1 MKTNTGLIAGLVV
14 SVLLAAVFAV
24 LWYGA
29 QEDNKLL
36 TRKVNYLT
44 QQLQGNLSLLQKTS
58 QQLAETQKQ
67 LQDTQKQLQDTQNQL
82 RETQARLAE
91 TQRQLQDA
99 QNQLEQTQKQLRDA
113 LAQLS
118 QARSQLA
125 LLEAQKNQLIN
136 QLTQLNATY
145 QQLRKKVYA
154 GYDLVQQAKALL
166 NKITLNAPQVGDVW
180 TFTRTYTYNSSLRS
194 GYYRYGELS
203 LYSYQTIEVSTSEP
217 LYIAFFT
224 PDQYEAWR
232 NGYGGTSLASGRGY
246 VKFTPPRN
254 GAYVLVIYNDL
265 GRDIDEFQVTYRY
278 FETWRYFD
286 FPIVVSV
293 GDVSRSREAYV
304 VGALGTP
311 SRDFFR
317 LFAIYNYWLENRRQL
332 ADEVMRQ
339 LRVTAFSPQ
348 QQLRLDTRTL
358 YALSLAALLKNA
370 GFDVSFAAIGTSWD
384 DPFSAD
390 SIVPVVRF
398 NSLRNPEA
406 TFSDMFNKIEK
417 GWMHVIWEW
426 REWRLSN
433 VVTYSF
439 YVVIDTYNVVE
450 AVDRQLSTKTPFNV
464 IYVDG
469 LTKLP

>member
-24 LWYGA
+24 LWFSA

-36 TRKVNYLT
+36 TRQVIYLT

-82 RETQARLAE
+82 RDTQTRLAE

-113 LAQLS
+113 QAQLS
-118 QARSQLA
+118 QAKAQLA
-125 LLEAQKNQLIN
+125 LLETQKNQLIN

-166 NKITLNAPQVGDVW
+166 NKITLNAPQVNDVW
-180 TFTRTYTYNSSLRS
+180 TFTQTYTYYRSLRS

-203 LYSYQTIEVSTSEP
+203 LYSFQTIEVSTSAP

-232 NGYGGTSLASGRGY
+232 RGSGGTPLASGRGY
-246 VKFTPPRN
+246 VKFTPPNN
-254 GAYVLVIYNDL
+254 GTYVLVIDNDL
-265 GRDIDEFQVTYRY
+265 GRDVEFQVTYRY
-278 FETWRYFD
+278 FETWHYYD
-286 FPIVVSV
+286 GFPLNPV
-293 GDVSRSREAYV
+293 RPYV
-304 VGALGTP
+304 VGTPGTP

-339 LRVTAFSPQ
+339 LRATVSVTAFSLQ
-348 QQLRLDTRTL
+348 QQLQLDTETL

-370 GFDVSFAAIGTSWD
+370 GFDVSFTAIGTSWS
-384 DPFSAD
+384 DPFSAN
-390 SIVPVVRF
+390 SIMPVVRF
-398 NSLRNPEA
+398 NSLRNPNA
-406 TFSDMFNKIEK
+406 TFNDMYDKIKK
-417 GWMHVIWEW
+417 GWMDVMW
-426 REWRLSN
+426 LSRSS
-433 VVTYSF
+433 YGGYDF
-439 YVVIDTYNVVE
+439 YVIIDTYNVVE
-450 AVDRQLSTKTPFNV
+450 AVDRQLDTTTYFNV

-469 LTKLP
+469 LTKLPEQ

>member
-29 QEDNKLL
+29 YEDNKLL
-36 TRKVNYLT
+36 TRQVIYLT

-82 RETQARLAE
+82 RDTQARLAE

-99 QNQLEQTQKQLRDA
+99 QNQLEQTQKQLQDA
-113 LAQLS
+113 QAQLS

-125 LLEAQKNQLIN
+125 LLETQKNQLVN

-166 NKITLNAPQVGDVW
+166 NKITLKAPQVGDVW
-180 TFTRTYTYNSSLRS
+180 TFTLTYTYNSSLRS
-194 GYYRYGELS
+194 GKFDYVSLS
-203 LYSYQTIEVSTSEP
+203 LYSYQTVEVSTSEP
-217 LYIAFFT
+217 LFIAFFS
-224 PDQYEAWR
+224 YEALAK
-232 NGYGGTSLASGRGY
+232 GSGVTPLASGRGY
-246 VKFTPPRN
+246 VKFTPPSN
-254 GAYVLVIYNDL
+254 GTYVLVIYNDL
-265 GRDIDEFQVTYRY
+265 GRDVEFQVTRRY
-278 FETWRYFD
+278 SETWHYYD
-286 FPIVVSV
+286 IVPPQPVTP
-293 GDVSRSREAYV
+293 YV
-304 VGALGTP
+304 VGTPGTP

-317 LFAIYNYWLENRRQL
+317 LFAIYNYWLENRRKL

-339 LRVTAFSPQ
+339 LRATVSVTTFSPQ
-348 QQLRLDTRTL
+348 QQLRLDTQTL
-358 YALSLAALLKNA
+358 YALSLAALLKDA
-370 GFDVSFAAIGTSWD
+370 GFDVSLAAIATTWD

-390 SIVPVVRF
+390 SIVPVARF
-398 NSLRNPEA
+398 HSLRDPSD
-406 TFSDMFNKIEK
+406 TFDDMFSIIKQV
-417 GWMHVIWEW
+417 WMHVMW
-426 REWRLSN
+426 LSRSS
-433 VVTYSF
+433 YGGYDF
-439 YVVIDTYNVVE
+439 YAIIDTYGVVK
-450 AVDRQLSTKTPFNV
+450 AVDRQLDSTTPFNV

>member
-1 MKTNTGLIAGLVV
+1 MRTNIGLIAGLVV

-24 LWYGA
+24 LWYGV

-36 TRKVNYLT
+36 TRQVNYLT

-67 LQDTQKQLQDTQNQL
+67 LQDTQKQLQDTQKQL
-82 RETQARLAE
+82 RETQARLAV
-91 TQRQLQDA
+91 TQKQLQDA

-113 LAQLS
+113 QAQLS

-125 LLEAQKNQLIN
+125 LLETQKNQLIN

-180 TFTRTYTYNSSLRS
+180 TFRRTYTYNSSLRS

-203 LYSYQTIEVSTSEP
+203 LYSYQTIEVSTSAS

-232 NGYGGTSLASGRGY
+232 RGSGGTPLASGRGY
-246 VKFTPPRN
+246 VKFTPPNN
-254 GAYVLVIYNDL
+254 GTYVLVIYNDL
-265 GRDIDEFQVTYRY
+265 GRDVGEFQITYRY
-278 FETWRYFD
+278 FETWRYYD
-286 FPIVVSV
+286 TVPPRPV
-293 GDVSRSREAYV
+293 RPYV
-304 VGALGTP
+304 VGTPGTP

-339 LRVTAFSPQ
+339 LRATVSVTAFSPQ
-348 QQLRLDTRTL
+348 QQLQLDTQTL

-398 NSLRNPEA
+398 NSLRNPSA
-406 TFSDMFNKIEK
+406 TFSDMFNKIDM
-417 GWMHVIWEW
+417 GWMRYMSERRSSYAGHD
-426 REWRLSN
+426 
-433 VVTYSF
+433 F

-450 AVDRQLSTKTPFNV
+450 VVDRQLDSRIPFNV

-469 LTKLP
+469 VTRLP

>member
-1 MKTNTGLIAGLVV
+1 MKTSTGLIAGLVV

-24 LWYGA
+24 LWFSA

-36 TRKVNYLT
+36 TRQVNYLT

-67 LQDTQKQLQDTQNQL
+67 LQG
-82 RETQARLAE
+82 
-91 TQRQLQDA
+91 A

-113 LAQLS
+113 QAQLS

-125 LLEAQKNQLIN
+125 LLETQKNQLIN

-166 NKITLNAPQVGDVW
+166 NKITLNAPQVNDVW
-180 TFTRTYTYNSSLRS
+180 TFTRTNTYYRSLRS
-194 GYYRYGELS
+194 GYFYRFDLS
-203 LYSYQTIEVSTSEP
+203 LYSYQTIEVSTSES

-232 NGYGGTSLASGRGY
+232 RGSGGTPLASGRGH
-246 VKFTPPRN
+246 VKFTPPS
-254 GAYVLVIYNDL
+254 GGTYVLVIYNDL
-265 GRDIDEFQVTYRY
+265 GRDVDEFQVTYRY
-278 FETWRYFD
+278 FETWRYSD
-286 FPIVVSV
+286 FPRYEIVIDSSLGLNVSK
-293 GDVSRSREAYV
+293 SREAYV
-304 VGALGTP
+304 TGTFGTP

-339 LRVTAFSPQ
+339 LRATVFSPQ
-348 QQLRLDTRTL
+348 QQLRLDTQTL

-370 GFDVSFAAIGTSWD
+370 SFDVSFAAIGTSWD
-384 DPFSAD
+384 DPFDAS
-390 SIVPVVRF
+390 SIIPVVRF
-398 NSLRNPEA
+398 NSIINPNA
-406 TFSDMFNKIEK
+406 TFSDMFNKIK
-417 GWMHVIWEW
+417 RGWMQVIWEW
-426 REWRLSN
+426 REWRLSD

-450 AVDRQLSTKTPFNV
+450 AVDRRLDTTTPFNV

-469 LTKLP
+469 VTELP

>member
-1 MKTNTGLIAGLVV
+1 MKTNTGLIVGLVV

-24 LWYGA
+24 LWFGA

-36 TRKVNYLT
+36 TRQVIYLT

-82 RETQARLAE
+82 RDTQTRLAE

-113 LAQLS
+113 QAQLS

-125 LLEAQKNQLIN
+125 LLETQKNQLVN

-194 GYYRYGELS
+194 GYYRSVDLS
-203 LYSYQTIEVSTSEP
+203 LYSYQTIEVSTSES

-232 NGYGGTSLASGRGY
+232 RGSGGTPLASGRGY
-246 VKFTPPRN
+246 VKFTPPS
-254 GAYVLVIYNDL
+254 GGTYVLVIGNDL
-265 GRDIDEFQVTYRY
+265 GRDVEFQIMFRY
-278 FETWRYFD
+278 FETWRYSD
-286 FPIVVSV
+286 YLIVVRE
-293 GDVSRSREAYV
+293 GDVSGSREAYV
-304 VGALGTP
+304 VGAPGTP

-332 ADEVMRQ
+332 ADAVMRQ
-339 LRVTAFSPQ
+339 LRATAFSPQ
-348 QQLRLDTRTL
+348 QQLQLDTQTL

-384 DPFSAD
+384 DPFSIN
-390 SIVPVVRF
+390 SIMPVVRF
-398 NSLRNPEA
+398 NSLRNPNA
-406 TFSDMFNKIEK
+406 TFSDMFDKIKK
-417 GWMHVIWEW
+417 GWMNVMS
-426 REWRLSN
+426 LSRSSY
-433 VVTYSF
+433 VGYDF

-450 AVDRQLSTKTPFNV
+450 AVDRRLDSTTPFNV

-469 LTKLP
+469 VTKLP

>member
-29 QEDNKLL
+29 YEDNKLL

-82 RETQARLAE
+82 RDTQTRLAE
-91 TQRQLQDA
+91 TQKQLQDA
-99 QNQLEQTQKQLRDA
+99 KNQLEQTQKQLRDA
-113 LAQLS
+113 QAQLR
-118 QARSQLA
+118 QANAQLA
-125 LLEAQKNQLIN
+125 LLETQKNQLIN

-145 QQLRKKVYA
+145 QQLRNKVYA

-166 NKITLNAPQVGDVW
+166 NKITLTAPQVGDVW
-180 TFTRTYTYNSSLRS
+180 TFTQTYTYYRSLRS

-203 LYSYQTIEVSTSEP
+203 LYSYQTIEVSTSAS

-232 NGYGGTSLASGRGY
+232 RGSGGTPLASGRGY
-246 VKFTPPRN
+246 VKFTPPNN
-254 GAYVLVIYNDL
+254 GTYVLVIDNDL
-265 GRDIDEFQVTYRY
+265 GRDVEFQVTYRY
-278 FETWRYFD
+278 LETWRYYD
-286 FPIVVSV
+286 TVPPKPVTP
-293 GDVSRSREAYV
+293 YV
-304 VGALGTP
+304 VGTPSTP

-332 ADEVMRQ
+332 ADAVMRQ

-348 QQLRLDTRTL
+348 QQLQLDTQTL
-358 YALSLAALLKNA
+358 YALSLAALLRGA
-370 GFDVSFAAIGTSWD
+370 GFYVYFAAIGTSWS

-398 NSLRNPEA
+398 FSIRNPNA
-406 TFSDMFNKIEK
+406 TFYDMFNKIEK
-417 GWMHVIWEW
+417 GWMRVMTFS
-426 REWRLSN
+426 RLPPPDALEP
-433 VVTYSF
+433 YYEF
-439 YVVIDTYNVVE
+439 YVIIDTYNVVN
-450 AVDRQLSTKTPFNV
+450 AVDRQLSTTTPFNV

-469 LTKLP
+469 VTKLP